1 MNVSL
6 APQTE
11 TPHTEHPGF
20 TRMLLVDTNIFKG
33 LIGEVPLDG
42 NVLITGTNA
51 AGKTSVIQTLPLG
64 FGLSPQKLSRKAQD
78 KTFIGHYLPRTT
90 SYIAFEYRNRMCAKR
105 AVIMHLAAS
114 EEKLV
119 YRFVR
124 SGFYENMFVTD
135 DGKFVEFSGLATHLR
150 DRGYQIASRQIT
162 TQVEYQTIIQGLPIE
177 NPRRSD
183 LVQLQADYA
192 LVPPRTPLR
201 NVENVIF
208 SMLKKD
214 GSLRALEDM
223 VAEQVL
229 RGERRIKLGG
239 KREDLASWPKRFRS
253 YRDVMTKEDDVVRLL
268 AKNTLLKDAHRRRK
282 EALTEMCGLL
292 ADLSS
297 QEQTLGQTLTRQ
309 ESAFQQEEEAH
320 TEEKDEARETLSGA
334 QVKLNTDSAE
344 LKRLTD
350 KHALFME
357 NDIEEKT
364 ATFDRLPE
372 LEDAARQVGER
383 LRALKSELNDLTSK
397 YDALKERRRETADTA
412 LGEVSRERKAS
423 EYGRPVK
430 RKAIEER
437 RQESRARAEKDYAP
451 QMDAASEKLK
461 TAIAA
466 VGAAK
471 EAEKNPSV
479 NSAVLQRLADA
490 REEVEAY
497 RSKYHDALEKKVPMQ
512 AKETAAKAHEA
523 KVVGDIERLSQSK
536 LRVERERED
545 LESSKSPS
553 DGTLLAFLRRQRPD
567 WGDTIGRVL
576 REDLLN
582 RTDLSPNDPGP
593 NESVFGLDLDLED
606 VVPLQQADLSMIELN
621 IDQCTAEIGEL
632 EQQLATSRK
641 VRDDAGARF
650 RGLRKRSSELEAET
664 SILVGKLKRADDYL
678 KTCIAARDTAV
689 KNASQAAVQRLE
701 EAQAGHTLAEAERER
716 LENDF
721 RNDLAGHDQRYSEE
735 MEALEEEI
743 ARETQALFQREA
755 QIRKT
760 RDADLKTLDEER
772 AKTLRDNAVD
782 PQTLQDLEGSAKA
795 HRDNVTHVRSM
806 EKLVVEWRSFLA
818 DDWSRVDACRAEVE
832 NHKVTVGR
840 LSLALNQLTV
850 NWTRR
855 RSFLRRDIEQ
865 TEKALS
871 ALREDKIKLKN
882 RLQQN
887 AGETLAA
894 VPTKRTVDALL
905 SALNEAER
913 ERNML
918 TQEIR
923 VGVKDI
929 ARVFMAEPGSPPD
942 QHIRL
947 RMQAF
952 ESVAESPEWLPA
964 FEDWFNELHEQHR
977 DTLRNDAHFHAEK
990 FKNMYQMLK
999 RTDER
1004 IADENRLLQ
1013 RSLSQNIA
1021 TEVVEDIQIKIES
1034 GIKELEFLPALTHIS
1049 DLHEAWMRSCEDLPP
1064 NVFTEALSSLLGYW
1078 SGNEGIT
1085 ADLRQQIRLR
1095 GYVVENGIKRDF
1107 HASTDL
1113 ADISSNGVSY
1123 LILTTILVGFINI
1136 VRGKKPVQMVW
1147 ALDELGNIDS
1157 RNVRN
1162 LLKMLNDNGIN
1173 LISATPNADVG
1184 VRESFAHRL
1193 RIVKDK
1199 TLGPRLMEVRGAA
1212 KPSYTLTWSKE
1223 RQTEM
1228 QAFPPQSVSVG
1239 GEGDPCSLKP

>member
-1 MNVSL
+1 MNASL
-6 APQTE
+6 APQSE
-11 TPHTEHPGF
+11 TRHAEHPGF

-33 LIGEVPLDG
+33 VIGEVPLHG

-51 AGKTSVIQTLPLG
+51 AGKTSVIQALPLS

-78 KTFIGHYLPRTT
+78 KTFFGHYLPRTT

-105 AVIMHLAAS
+105 AVIMHLSTA

-124 SGFYENMFVTD
+124 SELYENMFVTD
-135 DGKFVEFSGLATHLR
+135 DGKFVEFSSLAAHLR
-150 DRGYQIASRQIT
+150 DRGYKIASRQIT

-177 NPRRSD
+177 NPRRND
-183 LVQLQADYA
+183 VAQLQADYA
-192 LVPPRTPLR
+192 LAPPRTPLR

-239 KREDLASWPKRFRS
+239 KREDLAGWPKRFRS
-253 YRDVMTKEDDVVRLL
+253 YRDVMAKEDDVVRLV
-268 AKNTLLKDAHRRRK
+268 AKNTLLEDAYRRRK
-282 EALTEMCGLL
+282 EALSEMCGLL
-292 ADLSS
+292 AEISV
-297 QEQTLGQTLTRQ
+297 QEQTFEQTLTRQ
-309 ESAFQQEEEAH
+309 KSAFQQEEEAH
-320 TEEKDEARETLSGA
+320 TVEKEEARNALSDA
-334 QVKLNTDSAE
+334 EVKLNTVSAE
-344 LKRLTD
+344 LKRITD
-350 KHALFME
+350 KHASFMKE
-357 NDIEEKT
+357 DIEEK
-364 ATFDRLPE
+364 AARFDRLPE
-372 LEDAARQVGER
+372 REDAARQVSER
-383 LRALKSELNDLTSK
+383 LTALKGELHELTSR
-397 YDALKERRRETADTA
+397 YDALKEARRETADTA
-412 LGEVSRERKAS
+412 LGEISRERKAS
-423 EYGRPVK
+423 EDGSRVK

-451 QMDAASEKLK
+451 QMDAASETLK

-466 VGAAK
+466 VGAAE
-471 EAEKNPSV
+471 EAAKNPSLD
-479 NSAVLQRLADA
+479 SAVLERLEDA
-490 REEVEAY
+490 REEVDVHQ
-497 RSKYHDALEKKVPMQ
+497 SKYNDALEKKAPLQ
-512 AKETAAKAHEA
+512 AEETAAKAHAA
-523 KVVGDIERLSQSK
+523 KVDSEIERLSQSK
-536 LRVERERED
+536 LRIESQREA
-545 LESSKSPS
+545 LELSKSPS

-576 REDLLN
+576 REDLLS
-582 RTDLSPNDPGP
+582 RTDLSPNDLGP

-606 VVPLQQADLSMIELN
+606 VEPLQQADLSVIELK
-621 IDQCTAEIGEL
+621 IDRCAAEIGEL
-632 EQQLATSRK
+632 EQQIATSK
-641 VRDDAGARF
+641 KARDEAGAHF
-650 RGLRKRSSELEAET
+650 RGIRRKSSELDVET
-664 SILVGKLKRADDYL
+664 GILVRKLQDSRGHL
-678 KTCIAARDTAV
+678 RTCMAACETAM
-689 KNASQAAVQRLE
+689 KNASEAAVQRLE
-701 EAQAGHTLAEAERER
+701 EAQTAQTLAEAERTR
-716 LENDF
+716 LQTELS
-721 RNDLAGHDQRYSEE
+721 NDLAGYDQRYREE

-743 ARETQALFQREA
+743 GRETKALFEREA
-755 QIRKT
+755 QIRET
-760 RDADLKTLDEER
+760 RDANLKTLDEDR
-772 AKTLRDNAVD
+772 AKVLRDNGVD
-782 PQTLQDLEGSAKA
+782 PQALQDLESSARA
-795 HRDNVTHVRSM
+795 HRDEVMRVRSM

-818 DDWSRVDACRAEVE
+818 DDWSRMDACRTEVE

-840 LSLALNQLTV
+840 LRQALDQLTA

-855 RSFLRRDIEQ
+855 RSVLKRDMEQ

-871 ALREDKIKLKN
+871 VLREDKTKLEN

-887 AGETLAA
+887 ADEKLSA
-894 VPTKRTVDALL
+894 VITKRTVDALL

-913 ERNML
+913 ERNTL
-918 TQEIR
+918 THEIR

-929 ARVFMAEPGSPPD
+929 ARVFMAEPGSPPE
-942 QHIRL
+942 QHIRQ

-977 DTLRNDAHFHAEK
+977 DTLRNDAHFHAEE
-990 FKNMYQMLK
+990 FKNKYQMLK

-1021 TEVVEDIQIKIES
+1021 TDIVEDIQIKIES
-1034 GIKELEFLPALTHIS
+1034 GIRELEFLPALARIS
-1049 DLHEAWMRSCEDLPP
+1049 DLHEDWTRSGEDLPP
-1064 NVFTEALSSLLGYW
+1064 DVFTEALSTLLEYW
-1078 SGNEGIT
+1078 SGNEGIA

-1095 GYVVENGIKRDF
+1095 GHVVENGIKRDF

-1162 LLKMLNDNGIN
+1162 LLEMLNNNGIN

-1184 VRESFAHRL
+1184 VRERFAHRL

-1199 TLGPRLMEVRGAA
+1199 SLGPRLMEVRGAA
-1212 KPSYTLTWSKE
+1212 KPSHTLAWSKE

-1228 QAFPPQSVSVG
+1228 QAYPPQSVSVG
-1239 GEGDPCSLKP
+1239 GEG